1 MIKNYKISLRLQR
14 ENKVNLKEIVVK
26 SANSRTGD
34 DLKHLM
40 LHLKFKVSYF
50 SDFTRILILS
60 ICEKLEH
67 EFFPTGS
74 HLMNQGEIWDR
85 MFILF

>member
-1 MIKNYKISLRLQR
+1 
-14 ENKVNLKEIVVK
+14 
-26 SANSRTGD
+26 
-34 DLKHLM
+34 LKHLM

-60 ICEKLEH
+60 ICEKLEY

-74 HLMNQGEIWDR
+74 HLMNQGEIGDR